1 MPQPNKIFLL
11 SEHQS
16 TYQTLLAEKNLP
28 DLVITETPYE
38 AQIVLADPPLLSQ
51 RLDEFSQLEWAQS
64 TFAGVNT
71 LMSPD
76 LRRDYTLTNVR
87 GIFGPLI
94 AEYVLGYCIT
104 HYRHLSRYHQQQ
116 QNKHWQPYFYSSLQ
130 GKTMVILGTGS
141 IGAYLGKAVQAMGIK
156 TIGVNRTG
164 IPSAKGEFNQTFHI
178 NELASAFKQTDIVVN
193 TLPSTPE
200 TRYLLNSETLSH
212 LSQAILINVG
222 RGDVLEDEGLL
233 VALKNRWVEHAILD
247 VFEQEPLAKNHPFW
261 KLSQITITPH
271 IAATSF
277 PEQVAEIFAE
287 NYLRWRDGFSLYHR
301 IDFNRGY

>member
-11 SEHQS
+11 SEHRD
-16 TYQTLLAEKNLP
+16 TYQTLLTGKNLP
-28 DLVITETPYE
+28 DLSITDKPNE

-51 RLDEFSQLEWAQS
+51 RLDEFSQLEWVQS

-94 AEYVLGYCIT
+94 AEYVIGYSIA
-104 HYRHLSRYHQQQ
+104 HYRHFNRYHQQQ
-116 QNKHWQPYFYSSLQ
+116 QDKHWQPHLYSSLQ

-141 IGAYLGKAVQAMGIK
+141 IGAYVGKAVQAMGLK

-164 IPSAKGEFNQTFHI
+164 IPTAGGEFGQTFHI
-178 NELASAFKQTDIVVN
+178 SELASALKQADIVVN
-193 TLPSTPE
+193 TLPSTPD
-200 TRYLLNSETLSH
+200 THYLLNSETLSH
-212 LSQAILINVG
+212 LDQAILINVG
-222 RGDVLEDEGLL
+222 RGDILEDKGLL
-233 VALKNRWVEHAILD
+233 LALKNRWVEHAILD
-247 VFEQEPLAKNHPFW
+247 VFEQEPLPENHPFW
-261 KLSQITITPH
+261 KLPQITITPH

-277 PEQVAEIFAE
+277 PEQVAEIFTE
-287 NYLRWRDGFSLYHR
+287 NYLRWRDGFSLSHQV
-301 IDFNRGY
+301 DFDKGY